1 MGEAVNGV
9 QALSVLYDLALTI
22 GSEVTL
28 EGLLTK
34 TLQRLL
40 YHTGFPAGIVYTP
53 LPGAA
58 RAGAADVRL
67 EAAVGNYQLIKRCG
81 EVMSLPSALAE
92 PTALLTEAPE
102 LLVAFPARKDYR
114 HFLRLPIPD
123 FGAVLLLSPEAPRST
138 LPLSELFLPIM
149 SRLATAITLCRR
161 IRDRTVALEQANA
174 ELEAFA
180 YSVSHDLRAPLRAI
194 DGYSHILLEDHNGQ
208 LDDEGKRL
216 LGQVRA
222 NTGRMSRLIDD
233 MLSFSRMSRREMA
246 ATVVDMKQLAQ
257 EVAAELQAA
266 SPERDLRFDIA
277 DLPPAQGDPDMLRQ
291 VLVNL
296 LANAVKF
303 TRARPAALIE
313 VGGAPVV
320 EGCVYHVKDNGV
332 GFDMA
337 YVAKLFGVFER
348 LHAQKDYEGTGIG
361 LAIVKRVIGRHG
373 GRVWAEG
380 KEGEGAVFH
389 FFLPR
394 R

>member
-1 MGEAVNGV
+1 
-9 QALSVLYDLALTI
+9 
-22 GSEVTL
+22 
-28 EGLLTK
+28 
-34 TLQRLL
+34 
-40 YHTGFPAGIVYTP
+40 
-53 LPGAA
+53 
-58 RAGAADVRL
+58 
-67 EAAVGNYQLIKRCG
+67 
-81 EVMSLPSALAE
+81 
-92 PTALLTEAPE
+92 
-102 LLVAFPARKDYR
+102 
-114 HFLRLPIPD
+114 
-123 FGAVLLLSPEAPRST
+123 
-138 LPLSELFLPIM
+138 
-149 SRLATAITLCRR
+149 
-161 IRDRTVALEQANA
+161 
-174 ELEAFA
+174 
-180 YSVSHDLRAPLRAI
+180 
-194 DGYSHILLEDHNGQ
+194 
-208 LDDEGKRL
+208 
-216 LGQVRA
+216 
-222 NTGRMSRLIDD
+222 MSRLIDD

-291 VLVNL
+291 VFVNL